1 VNRFS
6 RRGWGEEKA
15 GRNKTDRRG
24 ERGREGALTLTPFSL
39 GHFTLSQ
46 SLSALPAAV
55 RPFQPGPV
63 DRLLSAQSLFL
74 NNSLPGG
81 RINGFIDLCSIL
93 QFLHL

>member
-46 SLSALPAAV
+46 SLSALPAGA
-55 RPFQPGPV
+55 
-63 DRLLSAQSLFL
+63 
-74 NNSLPGG
+74 
-81 RINGFIDLCSIL
+81 C
-93 QFLHL
+93 